1 MPMSLYIRKRI
12 LIVRIKI
19 NHIEFISLLSL
30 INYGINYIFIISI
43 YNNKNN
49 KFIITK
55 ITKFNF
61 L

>member
-1 MPMSLYIRKRI
+1 MSLYIRKRI

-19 NHIEFISLLSL
+19 NHIEFIFLLSL

>member
-1 MPMSLYIRKRI
+1 MSLYIRKRI

-49 KFIITK
+49 KI
-55 ITKFNF
+55 
-61 L
+61 